1 MIERK
6 EYLDELRS
14 WKHEQVIKVVTGIRR
29 CGKSTLLRQYQKELL
44 DNGVLP
50 EQIISVNF
58 EELEYEHLLDYKVL
72 YQYIKE
78 RLCQDKMTYIFLD
91 EIQKVE
97 SFEKVVDSLYVK
109 ENTDI
114 YITGSNAYMLSG
126 DLATLLTGRYVEIS
140 MLPFSFKEYMN
151 FSNDSKEAA
160 FSEYIKTGG
169 FPYISLMDRTEEKV
183 DTYLEGIYNTVI
195 VRDIEDRQNRK
206 ETDPNKRKITDIT
219 LLKTIARFLASVI
232 GSPVSIKSVTD
243 YLIKTFI

>member
-29 CGKSTLLRQYQKELL
+29 CGKSTLLKQYQKELL
-44 DNGVLP
+44 NNGVLP

-97 SFEKVVDSLYVK
+97 SFE
-109 ENTDI
+109 
-114 YITGSNAYMLSG
+114 
-126 DLATLLTGRYVEIS
+126 
-140 MLPFSFKEYMN
+140 
-151 FSNDSKEAA
+151 
-160 FSEYIKTGG
+160 
-169 FPYISLMDRTEEKV
+169 
-183 DTYLEGIYNTVI
+183 
-195 VRDIEDRQNRK
+195 
-206 ETDPNKRKITDIT
+206 
-219 LLKTIARFLASVI
+219 
-232 GSPVSIKSVTD
+232 
-243 YLIKTFI
+243 